1 MTQSAGMTILHKTLK
16 GYSQAM
22 GIVAYAGSQLLILV
36 VLLKSGGFR
45 AAGDFS
51 LSQAIIAPVFGLVAF
66 SLRPYWVSGVIRNLG
81 MYQFFQ
87 LRMVSLLCGAGI
99 AFVMRQLFFPTTDSS
114 IFVFVFLLKAS
125 ELVSDVCYG
134 ALDVTGRSAT
144 AGQLLMGKA
153 LAIGISAAICF
164 LVGASIPA
172 LQSAIYLCVLL
183 ALVLELSVVRFSL
196 PAFLKAAGLK
206 RVLLA
211 THIRLISWASVS
223 SVATSLTGFLPRYY
237 LEAFHGREA
246 VGYFSTVAIPASM
259 VLMICTGLAQTEL
272 KGFSASYL
280 KGDWPV
286 FSGTLYR
293 RSFLLF
299 GLAMFVACAVA
310 GLAVIVQSAFHD
322 LLPARFSFDA
332 SLIVLLFFPLY
343 MAQLLSYAAMPLA
356 RIGETF
362 AITLASL
369 LFQISVLP
377 TLVHWQS
384 LYGAVAA
391 SMAGGVIQ
399 SAGLAFLVF
408 KYFQVQRVQA

>member
-66 SLRPYWVSGVIRNLG
+66 SLRPYWVSGVIRDLG

-114 IFVFVFLLKAS
+114 IFVFVFLLKVS

-408 KYFQVQRVQA
+408 KYFQVQRLQA

>member
-1 MTQSAGMTILHKTLK
+1 MTQSAGMAFLHKTLK

-22 GIVAYAGSQLLILV
+22 GIVAYAGSQLLILI

-45 AAGDFS
+45 AVGDFS

-66 SLRPYWVSGVIRNLG
+66 SLRPYWVSGVIRDLG

-87 LRMVSLLCGAGI
+87 LRIVSLLCGAGI
-99 AFVMRQLFFPTTDSS
+99 AFAVRQLFFSTTDSS
-114 IFVFVFLLKAS
+114 IFVFVFLLKVS
-125 ELVSDVCYG
+125 ELISDVCYG

-153 LAIGISAAICF
+153 LAVGICAGICF

-172 LQSAIYLCVLL
+172 LQSVIYLCILL
-183 ALVLELSVVRFSL
+183 ALALELSVVRFSFL
-196 PAFLKAAGLK
+196 AFLKAAGLK
-206 RVLLA
+206 RMLLA
-211 THIRLISWASVS
+211 SHIRLISWASVS
-223 SVATSLTGFLPRYY
+223 SVVTSVTGFLPRYF

-246 VGYFSTVAIPASM
+246 VGYFSTVAIPASV

-272 KGFSASYL
+272 KGFSATYF
-280 KGDWPV
+280 KGDWPA
-286 FSGTLYR
+286 FSGTLRR
-293 RSFLLF
+293 RSFLLS
-299 GLAMFVACAVA
+299 GLSLAVACAVA
-310 GLAVIVQSAFHD
+310 GLAVIVQLTFHD
-322 LLPARFSFDA
+322 LLPAKFGFDA

-377 TLVHWQS
+377 TLVHWQG

-391 SMAGGVIQ
+391 SMAGGIIQ
-399 SAGLAFLVF
+399 SAGLAFLVC
-408 KYFQVQRVQA
+408 KYFQVQRVRV

>member
-1 MTQSAGMTILHKTLK
+1 MKQSAGIAFLHKTLK

-51 LSQAIIAPVFGLVAF
+51 LSQAIIAPVFGLLAF
-66 SLRPYWVSGVIRNLG
+66 SLRPYWVSGVISDLS

-87 LRMVSLLCGAGI
+87 LRIVSLLCGAGI
-99 AFVMRQLFFPTTDSS
+99 AFAVRQLFFPTTDSS
-114 IFVFVFLLKAS
+114 IFTFVFLLKVS
-125 ELVSDVCYG
+125 ELISDACYG

-153 LAIGISAAICF
+153 LAIGITAEICF

-172 LQSAIYLCVLL
+172 LQSAIYLCILL
-183 ALVLELSVVRFSL
+183 ALALEFSVVRFSL
-196 PAFLKAAGLK
+196 LAFLKAIGLK
-206 RVLLA
+206 QVLLA
-211 THIRLISWASVS
+211 SHIRLISWASIS
-223 SVATSLTGFLPRYY
+223 SVVTSVTGFLPRYF
-237 LEAFHGREA
+237 LETFHGREA
-246 VGYFSTVAIPASM
+246 VGYFSTVAIPASV

-272 KGFSASYL
+272 KGFSATYL
-280 KGDWPV
+280 KGDWTA

-299 GLAMFVACAVA
+299 GLALVVAFAVA
-310 GLAVIVQSAFHD
+310 GLTGIVQLAFHD
-322 LLPARFSFDA
+322 LLPTKFGFDA

-362 AITLASL
+362 VITLASL
-369 LFQISVLP
+369 LLQISVLP
-377 TLVHWQS
+377 VLVHWHG

-391 SMAGGVIQ
+391 SMAGGIIQ
-399 SAGLAFLVF
+399 SAGLAFLVC
-408 KYFQVQRVQA
+408 KYFQVQRVRA